1 MAQDQDIAR
10 FSRIGDQFLVLAVA
24 AELASLSVSRA
35 SGGGI
40 VVNPVQ

>member
-10 FSRIGDQFLVLAVA
+10 FSRIGDQLLALGVA
-24 AELASLSVSRA
+24 AELATLSVSFA